1 MTAYAFVTLK
11 ISNPDK
17 MAAYREVAGPALA
30 KYGAEP
36 IQVSPDSIWLDG
48 EGPTPDIAVLLSFP
62 DREAALNWRND
73 PDFED
78 VHALRNASG
87 ECKILL
93 L

>member
-11 ISNPDK
+11 ITDQEK

-30 KYGAEP
+30 KYGAQP
-36 IQVSPDSIWLDG
+36 LQVSPEAVWLDG
-48 EGPTPDIAVLLSFP
+48 EGETPDVTVLLSFP
-62 DREAALNWRND
+62 DKASAHAWRDD
-73 PDFED
+73 PDFAD

-87 ECKILL
+87 DCKILL